1 MEQNTRTCSVCNQEH
16 DISFFPLR
24 DGKPRAHCKACA
36 NAKTRAHYAK
46 NKSYY
51 FERNKKRRRNLQV
64 MLMEYL
70 SDKGCVDCGEK
81 DPIVLEFDHIDPK
94 TKTASV
100 ANMIRHLRNVDKV
113 LEEINKCE
121 IRCANCHKR
130 RTAKQ
135 FKWFKALSK

>member
-1 MEQNTRTCSVCNQEH
+1 MEQNTKICSACKQEH
-16 DISFFPLR
+16 DLSFFPTR
-24 DGKPRAHCKACA
+24 NGKLRAHCKACA

-46 NKSYY
+46 NKNYY

-64 MLMEYL
+64 MLIEYL
-70 SDKGCVDCGEK
+70 SNKGCVDCGEK
-81 DPIVLEFDHIDPK
+81 DPVVLEFDHIDPE

-100 ANMIRHLRNVDKV
+100 SNMIRHLRNVDKV
-113 LEEINKCE
+113 HEEINKCE

-135 FKWFKALSK
+135 FKWFKAISK